1 MVGRRHNL
9 LGIQNR
15 AIQNAQN
22 KDAQIQGQQLMR
34 SHEIGRN
41 DKDLVK
47 ENVRQ
52 EEQQNGEEFNL
63 YNPRMVDG
71 RQII

>member
-1 MVGRRHNL
+1 
-9 LGIQNR
+9 
-15 AIQNAQN
+15 
-22 KDAQIQGQQLMR
+22 MR

-41 DKDLVK
+41 DQDLVK
-47 ENVRQ
+47 ENERQ